1 MGTLFDQ
8 TTRPPSQIW
17 NMDYK
22 LLKVA
27 ILAVLVCFAYADKKD
42 EKKPEVKAHAAVE
55 DLESHFDSDHH
66 DSSFDH
72 AAIIGSVKVI
82 EEFAKMNLTEAK
94 EKLAGIVDEIDTNKD
109 GAVTKEELEKRVT
122 QSLRLLDSQMAEERF
137 HEVDTDKDRKFTWAE
152 YLEGAFGVTPEKLE
166 KMDEK
171 QKEGHSS
178 DLSDVPFEKKKFD
191 LADKNKDGHIDA
203 KEYAAFL
210 FPQAEAEIGQVE
222 ADRLFKL
229 VDQNGD
235 KVIDLS
241 EYFGTGFP
249 EDSDKNREEKKK
261 DFEKSDL
268 NKDGKLSSEEYQK
281 IMMPSYEDVSVTEA
295 DTNKDGKLTKEEIL
309 THYEIFVP
317 HHDAEKPVE
326 ATEAELKEEE
336 EERRREKEEKEN
348 LGNPRD
354 DEDDEEEHHDEL

>member
-166 KMDEK
+166 KME
-171 QKEGHSS
+171 
-178 DLSDVPFEKKKFD
+178 FD

-261 DFEKSDL
+261 DFEK
-268 NKDGKLSSEEYQK
+268 
-281 IMMPSYEDVSVTEA
+281 
-295 DTNKDGKLTKEEIL
+295 
-309 THYEIFVP
+309 
-317 HHDAEKPVE
+317 
-326 ATEAELKEEE
+326 
-336 EERRREKEEKEN
+336 
-348 LGNPRD
+348 
-354 DEDDEEEHHDEL
+354 